1 MCWQSCSIRNP
12 TTSRAIPDEGGLL
25 TDPVLEDRAH
35 ASAGP
40 ILALIPARRGRK
52 TGPGACYQCGMDDAY
67 DKVMKDLVDR
77 AETDAMKRTA
87 PEIFAEFE
95 KTKEDL
101 RQVRAQLGGYK
112 GMLTRAEILEL
123 TKPLRFRK
131 DPPTG
136 VRVEKL
142 TEKGAGLSV
151 WPAQGLGGVLII
163 RRSAS
168 IHSDLQLSICA
179 GNTAPPAGDWVSSPS
194 RPAAF
199 TISLSL
205 NRSMMPRR
213 QSAPGP

>member
-1 MCWQSCSIRNP
+1 M
-12 TTSRAIPDEGGLL
+12 EGGLL
-25 TDPVLEDRAH
+25 TDPVLEDRR
-35 ASAGP
+35 SCERGTYP
-40 ILALIPARRGRK
+40 SVDTCPAVEK

-142 TEKGAGLSV
+142 TERERGYLYGLLKAS
-151 WPAQGLGGVLII
+151 GV
-163 RRSAS
+163 
-168 IHSDLQLSICA
+168 
-179 GNTAPPAGDWVSSPS
+179 
-194 RPAAF
+194 F
-199 TISLSL
+199 
-205 NRSMMPRR
+205 
-213 QSAPGP
+213 